1 MNYLDELNERQ
12 QEAVMNVEGPLLVVA
27 GAGSGKTRVITYRVA
42 YLIDR
47 VGIEPRRILAVT
59 FTNKAADE
67 MRDRV
72 IRLLDG
78 RSLSEL
84 PLICTFH
91 SFCLRLLRAH
101 IESHPSGYTRHFSIY
116 DDEDSLRAIKAAM
129 TELQLNER
137 LLSPRTVQAVIS
149 QAKNRGLSAA
159 EYGARARRA
168 ADAQKEAIGRIFQWY
183 ERHLRTTN
191 ALDFDDLLLKAVELL
206 RSRSSIR
213 EHYNERFRYVLI
225 DEYQD
230 TNHPQFELARLLTER
245 HQNLCVVGDPD
256 QSIYRFRGADIHN
269 IIDFKTHFPQAKVI
283 TLEQNYR
290 STQRILTVANSLIG
304 HNTQR
309 PKKSLRTEN
318 EPGDPVAIYEA
329 DTGEEE
335 ARFVAE
341 TIKDL
346 LCHSG
351 SPPSTMRV
359 AVLYRTNAQSRLF
372 EEACR
377 REGLTFN
384 IVGGFSFYKRA
395 EIRDVI
401 AYLKLA
407 LNHRDAES
415 FRRIINVPSRG
426 IGKKT
431 MGVLESVARARHLS
445 LWEALTEILAGQVL
459 PPRTLR
465 RLQHF
470 KDIVERLSHLAET
483 GNPSEVVR
491 AALDETGYVQSLQE
505 KMRAGA
511 DALDAENRLLNL
523 QELVSAAVEAEE
535 RGETLREFI
544 DHAALVSDA
553 DEYHPEAPVTLMTIH
568 SAKGLEFPVVFIVG
582 LEEGLFPHARSQ
594 HDRAELEEERRL
606 CYVAITRAQKR
617 LYLSY
622 ARSRR
627 LRGEITPT
635 EPSRFLKEI
644 PLDELED
651 LSVTPGRATIP
662 PFSTARRASAPKP
675 RRPFPGKTYDT
686 VESLREFFQ
695 QKGLTAPRH
704 ISTDDEKTARRS
716 RPLRPG
722 ARVRHRQYGT
732 GRVLK
737 REKTGQGVKLT
748 IQFPGF
754 GIRKMIEHIA
764 ELEEV

>member
-12 QEAVMNVEGPLLVVA
+12 REAVMNVEGPLLVLA

-72 IRLLDG
+72 IQLLDG
-78 RSLSEL
+78 RSLPEL

-91 SFCLRLLRAH
+91 SFCVRLLRAH

-137 LLSPRTVQAVIS
+137 LLSPRAVQAVIS

-213 EHYNERFRYVLI
+213 EHYNERFRYLLI

-341 TIKDL
+341 TIKNL
-346 LCHSG
+346 LGHSG

-359 AVLYRTNAQSRLF
+359 AVLYRT
-372 EEACR
+372 
-377 REGLTFN
+377 
-384 IVGGFSFYKRA
+384 
-395 EIRDVI
+395 
-401 AYLKLA
+401 
-407 LNHRDAES
+407 
-415 FRRIINVPSRG
+415 
-426 IGKKT
+426 
-431 MGVLESVARARHLS
+431 
-445 LWEALTEILAGQVL
+445 
-459 PPRTLR
+459 
-465 RLQHF
+465 
-470 KDIVERLSHLAET
+470 
-483 GNPSEVVR
+483 
-491 AALDETGYVQSLQE
+491 
-505 KMRAGA
+505 
-511 DALDAENRLLNL
+511 
-523 QELVSAAVEAEE
+523 
-535 RGETLREFI
+535 
-544 DHAALVSDA
+544 
-553 DEYHPEAPVTLMTIH
+553 
-568 SAKGLEFPVVFIVG
+568 
-582 LEEGLFPHARSQ
+582 
-594 HDRAELEEERRL
+594 
-606 CYVAITRAQKR
+606 
-617 LYLSY
+617 
-622 ARSRR
+622 
-627 LRGEITPT
+627 
-635 EPSRFLKEI
+635 
-644 PLDELED
+644 
-651 LSVTPGRATIP
+651 
-662 PFSTARRASAPKP
+662 
-675 RRPFPGKTYDT
+675 
-686 VESLREFFQ
+686 
-695 QKGLTAPRH
+695 
-704 ISTDDEKTARRS
+704 
-716 RPLRPG
+716 
-722 ARVRHRQYGT
+722 
-732 GRVLK
+732 
-737 REKTGQGVKLT
+737 
-748 IQFPGF
+748 
-754 GIRKMIEHIA
+754 
-764 ELEEV
+764 

>member
-1 MNYLDELNERQ
+1 MNYLDQLNERQ
-12 QEAVMNVEGPLLVVA
+12 REAVMNVEGPLLVVA

-42 YLIDR
+42 YLIDQ
-47 VGIEPRRILAVT
+47 VGVDPRQILAVT
-59 FTNKAADE
+59 FTNKAAEE
-67 MRDRV
+67 MRERV
-72 IRLLDG
+72 GQLLDS
-78 RSLSEL
+78 RSFPEL

-101 IESHPSGYTRHFSIY
+101 IAAHPSGYTRHFSIY
-116 DDEDSLRAIKAAM
+116 DDDDSLRAIKVAM
-129 TELQLNER
+129 KELQLNER

-149 QAKNRGLSAA
+149 QAKNRGLTAA
-159 EYGARARRA
+159 AYRARARREG
-168 ADAQKEAIGRIFQWY
+168 DPQKEAIGQIFQWY
-183 ERHLRTTN
+183 ERHLRATN

-206 RSRSSIR
+206 RSQRSLRQQYS
-213 EHYNERFRYVLI
+213 ERFRHILI

-230 TNHPQFELARLLTER
+230 TNHPQFELTRLLAER

-269 IIDFKTHFPQAKVI
+269 IIDFKTHFPHAKVV

-290 STQRILTVANSLIG
+290 STQRILAVANSLIS

-309 PKKSLRTEN
+309 PEKSLRTEN
-318 EPGDPVAIYEA
+318 EPGHPVALYQAE
-329 DTGEEE
+329 TGEEE
-335 ARFVAE
+335 AHFVVE

-346 LCHSG
+346 LHRSDRQR
-351 SPPSTMRV
+351 PLRV

-377 REGLTFN
+377 REGLAFN

-395 EIRDVI
+395 EIRDII

-415 FRRIINVPSRG
+415 FRRIINVPPRG

-431 MGVLESVARARHLS
+431 MEVMESMAKERHLS
-445 LWEALTEILAGQVL
+445 LWEALTELLAERAV
-459 PPRTLR
+459 PARTLH

-470 KDIVERLSHLAET
+470 KDLVERLGQLVET
-483 GNPSEVVR
+483 GSVADVVR
-491 AALDETGYVQSLQE
+491 ATLEETGYTQFLQD
-505 KMRAGA
+505 KMQTGA
-511 DALDAENRLLNL
+511 DALDAENRLANL
-523 QELVSAAVEAEE
+523 QELMSAAVEAEE

-553 DEYHPEAPVTLMTIH
+553 DEYNPEAPVTLMTVH

-582 LEEGLFPHARSQ
+582 LEEGLFPHARSR

-617 LYLSY
+617 LYLTF
-622 ARSRR
+622 ARYRR

-644 PLDELED
+644 PLDDLED
-651 LSVTPGRATIP
+651 LSATP
-662 PFSTARRASAPKP
+662 RRARLQPASLAPPPPAPKP
-675 RRPFPGKTYDT
+675 RRPFPGKTYNT

-695 QKGLTAPRH
+695 QRGL
-704 ISTDDEKTARRS
+704 STDPQPSARDERTGRRS
-716 RPLRPG
+716 RSFRPG
-722 ARVRHRQYGT
+722 TRVRHRQYGT

-737 REKTGQGVKLT
+737 REPTSNGVKLT

-764 ELEEV
+764 ELEEL